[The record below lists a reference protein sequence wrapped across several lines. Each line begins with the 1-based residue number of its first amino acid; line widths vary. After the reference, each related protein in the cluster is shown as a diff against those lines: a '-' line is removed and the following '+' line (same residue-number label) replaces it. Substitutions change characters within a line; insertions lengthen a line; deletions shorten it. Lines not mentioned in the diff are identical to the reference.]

1 MCLANH
7 QGDDGHHRCRLPTDP
22 EEDRQSEN
30 EHPGERAEEGSEGR
44 QLNAWRNVGR
54 YRLWVRPALEDRRPE
69 VPLGSVEDDPAQV
82 CAVSLADDIEVDGDG
97 LGKLGSIDH
106 GACLV
111 IGVGAIGVGFEYRT
125 GGNGGPG
132 TMAE

>member
-1 MCLANH
+1 MRLANH
-7 QGDDGHHRCRLPTDP
+7 QRDDGHHSCRLPTDP
-22 EEDRQSEN
+22 EEDRQPEN
-30 EHPGERAEEGSEGR
+30 EHPDERTEEGSEGR
-44 QLNAWRNVGR
+44 QLDGWRSVGR
-54 YRLWVRPALEDRRPE
+54 SRLWVRPSREDRRPHL
-69 VPLGSVEDDPAQV
+69 PHRSVEDDPAQV
-82 CAVSLADDIEVDGDG
+82 CAVSLADDIKVDGEG
-97 LGKLGSIDH
+97 LRYLRSIDH